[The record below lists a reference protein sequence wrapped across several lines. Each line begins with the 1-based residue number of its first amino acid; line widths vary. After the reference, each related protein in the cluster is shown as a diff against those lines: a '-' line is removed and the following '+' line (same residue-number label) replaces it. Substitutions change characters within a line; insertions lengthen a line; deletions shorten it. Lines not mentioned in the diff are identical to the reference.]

1 MSLGLPAH
9 LAPGTIS
16 RALARASHGVAA
28 SSLAVAAVIVAM
40 LQVENPELILLPAI
54 LALVPIGIAL
64 VMHEQRRSISSAAA
78 YLLVGAAATYWFVV
92 TLSGQYP
99 AIASTAAFTIGQLKI
114 ALILV
119 AHGRSGWTRLGWC
132 TTGYVAAELAVLIAI
147 AQTGGELR
155 FDLPTMVVFFCVAV
169 MCAVSGS
176 VAPQVDRARP
186 ALHRAIQ
193 DEEVAGVRERERT
206 TVTALVHDTILNTLT
221 AIAATPPGELS
232 SRLQEQIEKDLAQ
245 VAASDLAVQTAEPGD
260 RRSRL
265 LEVLNECAQLGLEIE
280 TTGEIA
286 ALDRLGVEP
295 ESALA
300 LAVKQCLVN
309 VATHAGTT
317 QAQVAI
323 YGGEADVSV
332 LVIDT
337 GRGFGTDDAPADR
350 LGMRMSVHRRVA
362 AVGGSTRVWSTPGRG
377 TAVLMEVP
385 VDGRPADD

>member
-1 MSLGLPAH
+1 MSFGLPAH

-28 SSLAVAAVIVAM
+28 SSLTVAAVIVAM
-40 LQVENPELILLPAI
+40 LQADEPELILLPAI
-54 LALVPIGIAL
+54 LALVPMVIAL
-64 VMHEQRRSISSAAA
+64 ILHEQRRTTSSAVA
-78 YLLVGAAATYWFVV
+78 YLLIGTAATYWFVV

-119 AHGRSGWTRLGWC
+119 AHGRSGWSRVGWC
-132 TTGYVAAELAVLIAI
+132 VAGYILAELAVLIAV

-155 FDLPTMVVFFCVAV
+155 FDLPTLFVVFAVAV
-169 MCAVSGS
+169 MCGVSGS

-186 ALHRAIQ
+186 ALHRALQ
-193 DEEVAGVRERERT
+193 DEKLAGLMERERT

-221 AIAATPPGELS
+221 AIATGPPGELS
-232 SRLQEQIEKDLAQ
+232 PLVQERIETDLVQ
-245 VAASDLAVQTAEPGD
+245 VAASDLAAQAADPGD

-265 LEVLNECAQLGLEIE
+265 REVIDECAQLGLEIE
-280 TTGEIA
+280 TTGELT
-286 ALDRLGVEP
+286 ALDRLEFEP
-295 ESALA
+295 DSALA

-317 QAQVAI
+317 QAQVAV
-323 YGGEADVSV
+323 YGGEADVQV

-337 GRGFGTDDAPADR
+337 GRGFSTDDTPADR
-350 LGMRMSVHRRVA
+350 LGMRMSVHHRVA
-362 AVGGSTRVWSTPGRG
+362 AVGGSARVWSTPGRG
-377 TAVLMEVP
+377 TAVLLQVP
-385 VDGRPADD
+385 VAERAVG